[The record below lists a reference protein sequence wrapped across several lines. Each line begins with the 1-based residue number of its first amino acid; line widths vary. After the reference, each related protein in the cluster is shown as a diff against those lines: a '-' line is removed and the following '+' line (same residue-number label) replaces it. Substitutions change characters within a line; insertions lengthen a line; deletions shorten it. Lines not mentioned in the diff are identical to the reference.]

1 MAGREW
7 ATATGTPS
15 LSRRAR
21 VSLPFTTTGDRRGC
35 GCVEWFLLARM
46 TASRGGTEG
55 SIYVDA
61 KGDLDRIAFGNRAIG
76 TVRGKPFVLLPL
88 ISFLGHDF
96 GDVAGGGR
104 AGGNSPSARGPDRPP
119 SLRRR
124 VM

>member
-7 ATATGTPS
+7 ATATGTRS

-46 TASRGGTEG
+46 TASRGDTEG

-61 KGDLDRIAFGNRAIG
+61 KGDLDRIAFGNRTIG

-88 ISFLGHDF
+88 ISFLGHGF

-104 AGGNSPSARGPDRPP
+104 AGGNSPSAQGQTDHHRLGGG
-119 SLRRR
+119 
-124 VM
+124 